1 MITGYHTLEQAQERG
16 VAPWSELT
24 VDLGSVRVFRD
35 RYPVTIGHR
44 LFVPAV
50 NDADSIMDCFRRA
63 IEYGQTLVKNG
74 GCDGFNIGMNWGRA
88 AGQTV
93 MYPHVHCI
101 PRRSGD
107 CEDATGGI
115 RAVVP
120 GQGNYKSEQYRN
132 PHDP

>member
-1 MITGYHTLEQAQERG
+1 MNGLKRTLEQARTQG
-16 VAPWSELT
+16 IAPWMDHT
-24 VDLGSVRVFRD
+24 VDLGSVQVFRD

-44 LFVPAV
+44 LFVPTQDSVDGMTEAFQQAV
-50 NDADSIMDCFRRA
+50 K
-63 IEYGQTLVKNG
+63 YGLNLLETG
-74 GCDGFNIGMNWGRA
+74 GCDGFNIGMNWGTA

-107 CEDATGGI
+107 SIDPTGGI
-115 RAVVP
+115 RGVIA
-120 GQGNYKSEQYRN
+120 GQANYKSDQYRN